1 MKFLTYRLNNS
12 PKWTIIFLSKKAMK
26 FEPVKL
32 TKIIE
37 QNYSHLMPD
46 FFEMQTEYLASL
58 NLIYNDL
65 DASLVAMV
73 LTSQIYKNK
82 FNKINSKDKIS
93 LNYFYQKKNFRLP
106 ASTFKIKEISSI
118 INLPRETVRRKKEKL
133 IKDKLIILDKKN
145 KLFTLNADIFEKKI
159 IDVQIENLSKFLSK
173 FSVFFSRSGFFVK
186 EVSKEQIKKD
196 VEEKFLLYLTK
207 FLDFQISYFAKMKT
221 LVDIESIFIFLLCKL
236 NTTSKIKEKEEAT
249 KSKDIFGKMNSI
261 NNTFGLNAT
270 SIAEITKVP
279 RTTVL
284 RKIVHLEKIG
294 MLKKDK
300 FKRYASDDL
309 NNSDESKKLLSI
321 MNHNIKLLGV
331 FFSQCLEMYS
341 TKT

>member
-1 MKFLTYRLNNS
+1 
-12 PKWTIIFLSKKAMK
+12 MK

-145 KLFTLNADIFEKKI
+145 
-159 IDVQIENLSKFLSK
+159 
-173 FSVFFSRSGFFVK
+173 
-186 EVSKEQIKKD
+186 
-196 VEEKFLLYLTK
+196 Y
-207 FLDFQISYFAKMKT
+207 
-221 LVDIESIFIFLLCKL
+221 IESI
-236 NTTSKIKEKEEAT
+236 
-249 KSKDIFGKMNSI
+249 
-261 NNTFGLNAT
+261 
-270 SIAEITKVP
+270 
-279 RTTVL
+279 
-284 RKIVHLEKIG
+284 
-294 MLKKDK
+294 
-300 FKRYASDDL
+300 
-309 NNSDESKKLLSI
+309 
-321 MNHNIKLLGV
+321 
-331 FFSQCLEMYS
+331 
-341 TKT
+341 

>member
-1 MKFLTYRLNNS
+1 
-12 PKWTIIFLSKKAMK
+12 MK

-58 NLIYNDL
+58 NIIYNDL

-145 KLFTLNADIFEKKI
+145 KLFTLNTDIFEKKI

-173 FSVFFSRSGFFVK
+173 FSVFFSRSGFFEK
-186 EVSKEQIKKD
+186 EVSKEQIKKN

-207 FLDFQISYFAKMKT
+207 FLDFQISYFGKMKT

-261 NNTFGLNAT
+261 NNTFGLNVT

-341 TKT
+341 TKN